1 MNRDCVHEIPT
12 ETQNKPDLIL
22 SVNRANLTLLECI
35 WILSLLFGVSVDY
48 LFRVLSQLGP
58 ETMEDAAEDPDY
70 NPEAEQEYPYNAD
83 TEGHRTPLT
92 FCIL

>member
-1 MNRDCVHEIPT
+1 
-12 ETQNKPDLIL
+12 
-22 SVNRANLTLLECI
+22 
-35 WILSLLFGVSVDY
+35 
-48 LFRVLSQLGP
+48 
-58 ETMEDAAEDPDY
+58 MEDAAEDPDY